1 MSRNYRHMLMYE
13 EEILVLKESGI
24 TEREIAEKL
33 GFTYKQIHNFI
44 TRHNAKLR
52 KIAAGIA
59 LKKKGRPPK
68 DYVVREQDKVAELR
82 YILTRKDAKIK
93 SLEMENELMRDFLS
107 LTERK

>member
-33 GFTYKQIHNFI
+33 GFTNKQIHNFV

-59 LKKKGRPPK
+59 LNNHQRTM
-68 DYVVREQDKVAELR
+68 L
-82 YILTRKDAKIK
+82 
-93 SLEMENELMRDFLS
+93 
-107 LTERK
+107 